1 MGEYNFTIKELIS
14 KRKQADQSIKEYQ
27 SYSYL
32 LDKQLTRVFKRKF
45 SNIFDVRV
53 TYGCEPSLQV
63 EALHLPS
70 QNIDWIEEKY
80 QVELEETYNPPAF
93 PHRIVY
99 VFELKEKVI

>member
-1 MGEYNFTIKELIS
+1 MEKYNYTIKELIS
-14 KRKQADQSIKEYQ
+14 KRKQADQSIKEYH

-32 LDKQLTRVFKRKF
+32 LDKKLTRLFKKKF

-63 EALHLPS
+63 EALHLRTR
-70 QNIDWIEEKY
+70 NIDWIEKKY
-80 QVELEETYNPPAF
+80 HVKLEETYTPPAF

-99 VFELKEKVI
+99 VFELNER